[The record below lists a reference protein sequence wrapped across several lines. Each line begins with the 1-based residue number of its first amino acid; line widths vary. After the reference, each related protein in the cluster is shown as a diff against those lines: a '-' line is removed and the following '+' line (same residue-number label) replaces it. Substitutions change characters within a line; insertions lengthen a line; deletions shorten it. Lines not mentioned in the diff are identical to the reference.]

1 MPTKKKSILI
11 KLSGELFSY
20 QKENSNNF
28 ISSLIQQIKQLKEKC
43 FLSFVLGGGNFF
55 RGRKQ
60 GKELNL
66 SPSAADEIGMIATIM
81 NGRIFQENL
90 ETKGVGTILLSALY
104 FPQVAKPICHDKINY
119 AIKNDKNLIFVGG
132 TGNPYFS
139 TDTTAVL
146 RALQVGAL
154 EVWKATKVAGI
165 YDDDPTKNPNAKL
178 IKKISYDEAIA
189 KKLKI
194 MDLTSFTLAKKHGLK
209 IRVFNLFEKDALLNA
224 ARDPSWG
231 SVIV

>member
-20 QKENSNNF
+20 KKEDSNNF

-55 RGRKQ
+55 RGRDQ

-90 ETKGVGTILLSALY
+90 EAKEISTTLLSALY
-104 FPQVAKPICHDKINY
+104 FPQVSKPICHDKINS
-119 AIKNDKNLIFVGG
+119 AIKNDQNIIFVGG
-132 TGNPYFS
+132 SGNPYFS
-139 TDTTAVL
+139 TDTTAIL
-146 RALQVGAL
+146 RALQVGAI
-154 EVWKATKVAGI
+154 EVWKATKVDGI
-165 YDDDPTKNPNAKL
+165 YDDDPTKNPKAKL
-178 IKKISYDEAIA
+178 LKKISYDEVIA

-194 MDLTSFTLAKKHGLK
+194 MDLTSITLAKENNLK
-209 IRVFNLFEKDALLNA
+209 IRVFNLFEKDALLKA
-224 ARDPSWG
+224 EMDQSFG
-231 SVIV
+231 STIK